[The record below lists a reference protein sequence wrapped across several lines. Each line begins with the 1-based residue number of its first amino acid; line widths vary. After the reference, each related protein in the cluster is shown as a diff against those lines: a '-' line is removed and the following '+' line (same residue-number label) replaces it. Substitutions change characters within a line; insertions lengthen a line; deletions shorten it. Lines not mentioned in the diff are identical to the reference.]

1 MNYQLLII
9 NYLLPSHS
17 KITDGKSTKSLL
29 YGGSMIGNFPAEKE
43 YYQLSIINYQL
54 LIINYQLSIIN
65 YQLLIINYL

>member
-29 YGGSMIGNFPAEKE
+29 YGGSMIGDFPAEKE
-43 YYQLSIINYQL
+43 YELSIMNYQL
-54 LIINYQLSIIN
+54 LIMN
-65 YQLLIINYL
+65 YQLLIMNY